1 MNGIKVS
8 KKLCRIALPLI
19 GGQII
24 GKITVKMHVGIIVK
38 MLNHHYHHRAMF
50 FRLSGQ
56 HFI

>member
-38 MLNHHYHHRAMF
+38 C
-50 FRLSGQ
+50 
-56 HFI
+56 